1 MADKKLKENEDK
13 DYLYSEI
20 CDLITDNYEVL
31 IKRTMDSFNQAG
43 DVVQFSSVDSGN
55 GWDTYFRGDSTN
67 PEVGNDIWN
76 LDWIYNNM
84 ERGNIE
90 KDAELISMID
100 EWANFEEDEDEL
112 DEGIDMAVALGAA
125 AVASKVHTAY
135 MGYQLGKKYLDKKK
149 HDREVAE
156 PGNWPN
162 RFPLGDDDIE
172 LVSESV
178 SINNTKIDTW
188 FERDRSYVG
197 LIDNET
203 EDTIIEW
210 WDEEVQ
216 QAVEDGFLNP
226 KDYHSSAV
234 EYANHLGLNES
245 DINEAFKVGDKVT
258 GIQGVDGGRRGT
270 VKGYGPVDSGRE
282 LKNQER
288 YRDVLMTSDDDDP
301 RGDWNTPGFN
311 LYKGHRDRI
320 GNPLK
325 KESYETGDTSEKCAS
340 CGHSLK
346 VHRQDTD
353 SGPIA
358 GKCSYGSGSSACNCT
373 KFVSPKK
380 ESKMRRNEAFMEPE
394 VFQSSGWEVTNKDG
408 VTWWLPDEFGGDG
421 SPEDLEE
428 YNPDNGAIEDV
439 KNVRGWFGRMQASGY
454 LDSTDWYFGS
464 SEAEVMKLLREFQPG
479 DFDDEVD
486 ESVNEFVGPI
496 IAGAAAG
503 IGLAAAGSMATAHL
517 AKKAYG
523 AYKNKKKKPAAQTT
537 TPKKKAES
545 TLALNVGN
553 EPIQPFGDSDGPV
566 LIEPDGTGTFS
577 LVHHD
582 EEDNADILES
592 GLSLKE
598 ASKLISHYNRMFV
611 SGDFKESKN
620 EGRNTM
626 ATISGKRLVEAVAR
640 GRNPVQVVSSFL
652 RSRLTEDTDVLQML
666 SGDDA
671 GGKPLGGAD
680 VNNPT
685 SSAQVGPSTPII
697 PSATT
702 APIDGETGNADLA
715 KKDDEE
721 GVDSAI
727 GSADGS
733 ADSEFMNTSES
744 RLRRKLRVRKR
755 VREALGLT
763 SGEDRPISE
772 ERKKRARKARI
783 REAINRIKARRG
795 RRRFNEEE
803 ELPDFIKDKI
813 AKGDSEGG
821 SEKDTEKK
829 DGEED
834 EEDDSEGSEKNFG
847 GGEEK
852 KDDSEKKESYY
863 GAARRNEMKALDNSY
878 QQMRPVGAGRRR
890 GESVNETFRSMM
902 LEAEGSEQDNTA
914 KVQDL
919 DKLPTEKDSENKE
932 APMESRRRS
941 PRFRSR
947 FRRRTVE
954 SETVFPPEKLKGEGF
969 IADLTAG
976 AVDDEDKIEKPES
989 IRRRARA
996 RIQERQRGRRR
1007 NESVFG
1013 TRFEIGERVRVKGGG
1028 TGVVVEHADS
1038 SGTRGFGYQYL
1049 VQMDGSARSQRV
1061 TAADLSKA

>member
-1 MADKKLKENEDK
+1 MPFSVEQFEKHLE
-13 DYLYSEI
+13 LYSPYPTYWVCSDGGVL
-20 CDLITDNYEVL
+20 CDKCVEKEKERIIDAIETND
-31 IKRTMDSFNQAG
+31 RG
-43 DVVQFSSVDSGN
+43 
-55 GWDTYFRGDSTN
+55 GWKVEG
-67 PEVGNDIWN
+67 VGQ
-76 LDWIYNNM
+76 
-84 ERGNIE
+84 
-90 KDAELISMID
+90 
-100 EWANFEEDEDEL
+100 NFEDDSLFCDNCNAQIPSAYGDPDSKDESVN
-112 DEGIDMAVALGAA
+112 EGIDMAVALGAA

-135 MGYQLGKKYLDKKK
+135 IGYQLGKKYLDKKK

-156 PGNWPN
+156 PNNWPN

-172 LVSESV
+172 LVSESDV
-178 SINNTKIDTW
+178 KQVVAVVDSSGDTEDEESGFSTSGYYVAKMERVKSGVYRIINKSAEKVASWGDAERKAKDTAT
-188 FERDRSYVG
+188 RSGVPYVG
-197 LIDNET
+197 YADHMGGGKFVT
-203 EDTIIEW
+203 ES
-210 WDEEVQ
+210 
-216 QAVEDGFLNP
+216 
-226 KDYHSSAV
+226 K
-234 EYANHLGLNES
+234 NES
-245 DINEAFKVGDKVT
+245 HM
-258 GIQGVDGGRRGT
+258 Q
-270 VKGYGPVDSGRE
+270 
-282 LKNQER
+282 
-288 YRDVLMTSDDDDP
+288 
-301 RGDWNTPGFN
+301 
-311 LYKGHRDRI
+311 
-320 GNPLK
+320 
-325 KESYETGDTSEKCAS
+325 
-340 CGHSLK
+340 
-346 VHRQDTD
+346 
-353 SGPIA
+353 
-358 GKCSYGSGSSACNCT
+358 
-373 KFVSPKK
+373 
-380 ESKMRRNEAFMEPE
+380 PE
-394 VFQSSGWEVTNKDG
+394 VFQSSGWEITNKGG

-428 YNPDNGAIEDV
+428 YNPDNGAIEDI
-439 KNVRGWFGRMQASGY
+439 KNVRGWFARMQSPGY
-454 LDSTDWYFGS
+454 LDSTDWYFAKT
-464 SEAEVMKLLREFQPG
+464 EADAMKLLGDYQTGDFEFDESFKVGDKVTGIMGVHGMRRGTVKGYRNDRRPDQSKKHNTVDVTGDDDRG
-479 DFDDEVD
+479 DFDTP
-486 ESVNEFVGPI
+486 EFNLT
-496 IAGAAAG
+496 AG
-503 IGLAAAGSMATAHL
+503 H
-517 AKKAYG
+517 KRFK
-523 AYKNKKKKPAAQTT
+523 
-537 TPKKKAES
+537 ES
-545 TLALNVGN
+545 TLALNVGT

-582 EEDNADILES
+582 EEDVPSILES
-592 GLSLKE
+592 GLSIKE
-598 ASKLISHYNRMFV
+598 ASKLINHYNRMFV

-626 ATISGKRLVEAVAR
+626 ATVSSKRLVEAVAR

-652 RSRLTEDTDVLQML
+652 RSRLAEDTDVLQML
-666 SGDDA
+666 SGDDT

-680 VNNPT
+680 TTNPMP
-685 SSAQVGPSTPII
+685 SASTKADVGPSSPII

-733 ADSEFMNTSES
+733 SDSEFMNTSES

-813 AKGDSEGG
+813 AKGDSEGS

-829 DGEED
+829 DGEEG

-863 GAARRNEMKALDNSY
+863 GAARRNEMKALNNSY
-878 QQMRPVGAGRRR
+878 QQMTPVGAGRRR

-902 LEAEGSEQDNTA
+902 EAEGSEQDNTA

-1007 NESVFG
+1007 NESIFG

-1049 VQMDGSARSQRV
+1049 VQMDGTARSQRV